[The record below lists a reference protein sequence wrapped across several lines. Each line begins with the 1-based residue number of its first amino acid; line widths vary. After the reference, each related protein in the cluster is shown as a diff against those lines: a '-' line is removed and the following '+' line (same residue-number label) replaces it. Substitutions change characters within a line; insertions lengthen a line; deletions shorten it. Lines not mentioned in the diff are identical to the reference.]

1 MNLKLNV
8 KKRRAVI
15 IVSALVLFIGI
26 SFAYVVAQLSG
37 GTTGNVNVT
46 ADTTDNLQF
55 SIDKEINLN
64 PTQFNVLEGG
74 GGLSDTS
81 VGTATLLANSTTNN
95 FSTTYYVYFQINSNN
110 YIYTT
115 EDNKPEI
122 VLTIMDPNGN
132 LITELPN
139 NDLTYVEVEN
149 ADGSE
154 VKGFDITT
162 ASGLF
167 NVASDYVIS
176 SNSSTNATAQD
187 WTFKVTFI
195 NLITNQS
202 ANGGSTLDAEII
214 LSKDER
220 YTLAKY
226 IIEKVYV
233 EDGVNGLYYHDGTG
247 TYGALEAEDNAY
259 RFAGGDYEITDSHL
273 DTYSHIYNEIVLAN
287 CDNELQSI
295 GNVDCDSGN
304 LYFTLAYDSS
314 RTQYSTME
322 SALEKAIEDGYITK
336 NNVKNNICFGTEEA
350 PCPKQNLYRIIGIFD
365 NKVKLIQNSYA
376 TVEQLGT
383 DGEYNGVLDYFKPP
397 FYPEMN
403 AGDYSWSSNY
413 NNDSF
418 YETGYYNIWNF
429 SDLNIT
435 NLNVNYI
442 NYLGNWKNLIE
453 DADWNVGGIDE
464 TIVNG
469 GDYNIRHS
477 VKSIYDSEVGPGK
490 VSSAPFE
497 PYNAKI
503 GLMYVSDYLYASN
516 PQYWGEMNFGII
528 DLGTLMS
535 ESYLNPPTASP
546 LLEWTLSRYRNKND
560 MVFTVYIGAAVGGS
574 SQYGLGL
581 FLTRPVFYLKT
592 NVEYISGDGSQ
603 ENPYRIA

>member
-15 IVSALVLFIGI
+15 IASALVLFIGI

-115 EDNKPEI
+115 EEQTPEI
-122 VLTIMDPNGN
+122 ILTITNPNG
-132 LITELPN
+132 E
-139 NDLTYVEVEN
+139 EVTSV
-149 ADGSE
+149 DGLDYIDSGE
-154 VKGFDITT
+154 VTGFDITT
-162 ASGLF
+162 KTGFYNIAELYEITSAS
-167 NVASDYVIS
+167 SI
-176 SNSSTNATAQD
+176 NATKQE
-187 WTFKVTFI
+187 WTFTVTFM
-195 NLITNQS
+195 NLDTNQ
-202 ANGGSTLDAEII
+202 AENGGKTLEAEII
-214 LSKDER
+214 LSREEKV
-220 YTLAKY
+220 TLANY
-226 IIEKVYV
+226 IIDNVYV
-233 EDGVNGLYYHDGTG
+233 EDGVNGLYYHDGVG
-247 TYGALEAEDNAY
+247 TYTNAELEAEDNAY

-365 NKVKLIQNSYA
+365 NRVKLIQNSYA

-383 DGEYNGVLDYFKPP
+383 DGEYNGILDYFKPP

-464 TIVNG
+464 TIVN

>member
-226 IIEKVYV
+226 IIEKV
-233 EDGVNGLYYHDGTG
+233 
-247 TYGALEAEDNAY
+247 
-259 RFAGGDYEITDSHL
+259 
-273 DTYSHIYNEIVLAN
+273 
-287 CDNELQSI
+287 
-295 GNVDCDSGN
+295 
-304 LYFTLAYDSS
+304 
-314 RTQYSTME
+314 
-322 SALEKAIEDGYITK
+322 
-336 NNVKNNICFGTEEA
+336 
-350 PCPKQNLYRIIGIFD
+350 
-365 NKVKLIQNSYA
+365 
-376 TVEQLGT
+376 
-383 DGEYNGVLDYFKPP
+383 
-397 FYPEMN
+397 
-403 AGDYSWSSNY
+403 
-413 NNDSF
+413 
-418 YETGYYNIWNF
+418 
-429 SDLNIT
+429 
-435 NLNVNYI
+435 
-442 NYLGNWKNLIE
+442 
-453 DADWNVGGIDE
+453 
-464 TIVNG
+464 
-469 GDYNIRHS
+469 
-477 VKSIYDSEVGPGK
+477 
-490 VSSAPFE
+490 
-497 PYNAKI
+497 
-503 GLMYVSDYLYASN
+503 
-516 PQYWGEMNFGII
+516 
-528 DLGTLMS
+528 
-535 ESYLNPPTASP
+535 
-546 LLEWTLSRYRNKND
+546 
-560 MVFTVYIGAAVGGS
+560 
-574 SQYGLGL
+574 
-581 FLTRPVFYLKT
+581 
-592 NVEYISGDGSQ
+592 
-603 ENPYRIA
+603 